1 MEKVKKLRK
10 LLKLLNLDGYIIP
23 KNDEFFGEYI
33 PKHKDR
39 LQFITNFSGSYGFSI
54 ILKNKNL
61 LFVDGRY
68 TLQAKIESAKKFQI
82 FTLPNQFPFHV
93 LKRKKLKIGFDPKI
107 HTKQDLL
114 RIFKKSFCKL
124 MPINQNLIDK
134 IWFRK
139 NNYVSKKFYTL
150 PKYAVGK
157 NYKYKINKVIE
168 TLKKLKV
175 NFQFISSSENVSWLL
190 NIRGQDSEF
199 APIANAYLTLDIE
212 KRVNLFCDLKKIDN
226 SFKKKF
232 KDIKFIDTK
241 YLNLFLSKVKN
252 KNILVDPKT
261 CSIFYENSLNKNNTI
276 KYSDPINMFKSIKSK
291 NEIGNIIKS
300 HLIDGLALTRF
311 LFWIKKNYIKNKITE
326 IGAQDKL
333 LQFRRKNKNFKF
345 LSFPTISGSGPNGA
359 IIHYKAKKN
368 TNRVLQKGDI
378 YLVDSGGQYNFGT
391 TDVTR
396 TISLENK
403 NKNIKDIFT
412 RVLKGHIGVS
422 TFKLRKNTNGAQIDS
437 VARKYLKQIK
447 LDYPHGTGHGVG
459 YFLNVHEGPQAISKN
474 NKIFFKEGMVVSNE
488 PGYYKKASFGIRIEN
503 LIRVKKINKRFLFD
517 NLTMVPI
524 DKSLIK
530 KTMLTNNEINWIN
543 NYHNNVFKNLKKLMN
558 KKELPELKEAC
569 SKI

>member
-10 LLKLLNLDGYIIP
+10 LIKLFNLDGYCIP

-39 LQFITNFSGSYGFSI
+39 LRFITNFSGSYGFSI
-54 ILKNKNL
+54 ILKNKNF

-68 TLQAKIESAKKFQI
+68 SLQAKMESGKKFKV
-82 FTLPNQFPFHV
+82 FTLPNQFPFNV
-93 LKRKKLKIGFDPKI
+93 IKKNKLKIGFDPKI
-107 HTKQDLL
+107 HTRQGLL

-124 MPINQNLIDK
+124 VPINQNLIDK

-139 NNYVSKKFYTL
+139 SNYVSKKFYTL
-150 PKYAVGK
+150 PEHAVGK
-157 NYKYKINKVIE
+157 NYRHKINKVIE
-168 TLKKLKV
+168 TFKKLKV
-175 NFQFISSSENVSWLL
+175 EFQFISSSENVSWLL

-199 APIANAYLTLDIE
+199 APITNAYLTLDIK
-212 KRVNLFCDLKKIDN
+212 KRINLFCDLKKIDN
-226 SFKKKF
+226 SFKNKF

-241 YLNLFLSKVKN
+241 HLGLFLSKIKN

-261 CSIFYENSLNKNNTI
+261 CSIFYENYLNKNNKI
-276 KYSDPINMFKSIKSK
+276 RYSDPISILKSIKSK
-291 NEIGNIIKS
+291 NEIRNIMNS

-311 LFWIKKNYIKNKITE
+311 LFWIKKNYTKNKITE
-326 IGAQDKL
+326 IGAQNKL
-333 LQFRRKNKNFKF
+333 LQFRKKNKNFKF

-359 IIHYKAKKN
+359 IIHYKATKN

-412 RVLKGHIGVS
+412 RVLKGHIEVA
-422 TFKLRKNTNGAQIDS
+422 TFKLRKNTSGAQIDI
-437 VARKYLKQIK
+437 VARKYLKKIN

-459 YFLNVHEGPQAISKN
+459 YFLNVHEGPQGISKS
-474 NKIFFKEGMVVSNE
+474 NKNFFKEGMVVSNE
-488 PGYYKKASFGIRIEN
+488 PGYYKKSNFGIRIEN
-503 LIRVKKINKRFLFD
+503 LIRVKKTNKTLLFD

-530 KTMLTNNEINWIN
+530 KTSLTNNEINWIN
-543 NYHNNVFKNLKKLMN
+543 NYHNSVYKNLKKLMN
-558 KKELPELKEAC
+558 KKELLELKEAC